1 MQNATL
7 SGLHGTPETAKWVW
21 NKHFSAVAG
30 DSQSF
35 EAYPPIKPD
44 GTEGGSGDLGESES
58 DTCPALVLLEC

>member
-7 SGLHGTPETAKWVW
+7 SGLHGIPETAKWVW

-35 EAYPPIKPD
+35 EAYPPLMPD
-44 GTEGGSGDLGESES
+44 GTIGGTGDLGK
-58 DTCPALVLLEC
+58 T